1 MLCVLSVVNT
11 KKEMLLTDI
20 IWNTYG
26 KNKMYGERL
35 LS

>member
-1 MLCVLSVVNT
+1 MNALCAECSEY
-11 KKEMLLTDI
+11 KKKKMLLTDI

-35 LS
+35 